1 MIRTSIVDSYSCYN
15 STIFEEIE
23 IVAWMTNSGVQ
34 FAGNKKYYRA
44 ISTILGLLTMLFL
57 TSCGPSTNSTI
68 QEVGQNKIVVE
79 ELDETTKASMR
90 RDVIDGLQQ
99 GMTNYTL
106 NPGDVLEIMYHIDLI
121 KLNTP
126 YQLGV
131 QDEVNVEFQNHPGLN
146 RTVVIRPDGVITL
159 PIKGDFEIGSET
171 PKRSAEIIANGYSDI
186 LKNPV
191 VTVTVNKFSS
201 KIFALQKAI
210 TNSPRGQAKRIL
222 VSPDGN
228 IYLPL
233 LDGIKAAGKTIDEMK
248 KIIQLHYE
256 KDFKNL
262 EVSLLL
268 EEISGRQIFVFGQV
282 HGPGKLKDSNSLTV
296 AQAIAQAGGIS
307 REGTKEHVKVL
318 LIAPDNKLILRTVNL
333 KRVVEEGHL
342 EEDML
347 LPDNSIVYVPKTNAA
362 KVGQWVD
369 DYLRRILTWN
379 GVGFSINY
387 EINKNR

>member
-1 MIRTSIVDSYSCYN
+1 MLTKEMCNRIV
-15 STIFEEIE
+15 TI
-23 IVAWMTNSGVQ
+23 
-34 FAGNKKYYRA
+34 
-44 ISTILGLLTMLFL
+44 TIGLLTLLFL
-57 TSCGPSTNSTI
+57 ASCGPSTKSTI
-68 QEVGQNKIVVE
+68 QEAGQDKVVVE
-79 ELDETTKASMR
+79 ELDEATKAAMSQ
-90 RDVIDGLQQ
+90 DVIDGLKQ
-99 GMTNYTL
+99 GMTSYTL

-131 QDEVNVEFQNHPGLN
+131 QDEVNVEFQDHPGLN

-159 PIKGDFEIGSET
+159 PVKGDFEIGGET

-186 LKNPV
+186 LKNPT

-233 LDGIKAAGKTIDEMK
+233 LAGIKAAGKTIDEMK
-248 KIIQLHYE
+248 KEIQIHYE

-268 EEISGRQIFVFGQV
+268 EELSGRQIFVFGQV
-282 HGPGKLKDSNSLTV
+282 YSPGKLKESNSLTV
-296 AQAIAQAGGIS
+296 AQAIAQVGGVS
-307 REGTKEHVKVL
+307 KEGTKEHVKVL
-318 LIAPDNKLILRTVNL
+318 LIGPDKKLIIRTVNL
-333 KRVVEEGHL
+333 TRVVEEGHF
-342 EEDML
+342 EEDVL

-379 GVGFSINY
+379 GVGFSVNY
-387 EINKNR
+387 EVFKNK